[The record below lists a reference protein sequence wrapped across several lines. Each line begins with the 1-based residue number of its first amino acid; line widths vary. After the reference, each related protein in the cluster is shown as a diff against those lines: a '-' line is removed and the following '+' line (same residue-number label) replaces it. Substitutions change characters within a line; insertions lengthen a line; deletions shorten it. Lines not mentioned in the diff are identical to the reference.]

1 MGRFAG
7 IDAFLNFLFIPLAT
21 SFLYHNARS
30 LRRWLVSRGDSDNSE
45 EGGEEGDVE
54 EEVPL
59 LSV

>member
-1 MGRFAG
+1 VGRFAG
-7 IDAFLNFLFIPLAT
+7 IDAFLNFLCIPLAT
-21 SFLYHNARS
+21 SFLQNNARS
-30 LRRWLVSRGDSDNSE
+30 LWRWLGSRGDSDHSE